1 MMMRGEGPIVTRKP
15 YRLARPFWSFPPRI
29 DRDWPAILA
38 RIPLG
43 YALEV
48 PVSRPTVTAALTR
61 LANKGLVKRY
71 EYIANRTRN
80 GQCII
85 YRVRVFLGEPFPI
98 QATSRRLRYSSKY
111 WDKVLGEVISGRLVT
126 VDAPYTVVY
135 QAIYRR
141 VRRRKVDPSSIGFEK
156 ISKNGK
162 ERVRLRSK

>member
-1 MMMRGEGPIVTRKP
+1 MRGERPIVIRKA

-48 PVSRPTVTAALTR
+48 PVSRGTVTAALTR
-61 LANKGLVKRY
+61 LANKGMVKRY

-85 YRVRVFLGEPFPI
+85 YHVRVFLGEPFPI
-98 QATSRRLRYSSKY
+98 QATSRRFRYSSKY
-111 WDKVLGEVISGRLVT
+111 WDKVLGEVMSGRSVT

-141 VRRRKVDPSSIGFEK
+141 IRPRGRAPSCIRFEK
-156 ISKNGK
+156 IGKKGK
-162 ERVRLRSK
+162 EQVRLRSR